1 MGWGP
6 VPWKPLHSWL
16 PQKLSFAASS
26 PLQLAPCPH
35 WPTRRANQYQLLVE
49 NTAATYKTCHSPWH
63 GSKEEAF
70 HTHSQKNAELKVSR
84 RGGMRHNLGC
94 GDYTFSG
101 GKCFQNTNINLLF
114 QFWESGAQLA
124 GGKDKYNHTMQN
136 NKNLISCNLTFL
148 TSSLHT
154 ELKLPATCFLNSLTC
169 YHRSHIQHR
178 QSVRWCSLFKGGVL
192 DFDFFFFLTPCL
204 KKAEAGK
211 KNKKLIFW
219 K

>member
-1 MGWGP
+1 M
-6 VPWKPLHSWL
+6 PLSLAWL
-16 PQKLSFAASS
+16 HGRGF
-26 PLQLAPCPH
+26 PH
-35 WPTRRANQYQLLVE
+35 TLTEKRRI
-49 NTAATYKTCHSPWH
+49 
-63 GSKEEAF
+63 
-70 HTHSQKNAELKVSR
+70 KVSR
-84 RGGMRHNLGC
+84 RGRMRHNLGC

-192 DFDFFFFLTPCL
+192 DFDLFFNSVFE
-204 KKAEAGK
+204 KS
-211 KNKKLIFW
+211 
-219 K
+219 